1 MRRADLE
8 ATMADSLRQSRG
20 APTNNGEGGKW
31 RSTST
36 KRKRED
42 AHAIRD
48 TRFFIRSSRGSQL
61 RAAKRHR
68 KHTETVTKT
77 PSARQRIREAFQ
89 QEAANFAPQ
98 RSKHHISTT
107 DSIQHD
113 MLQMTRSLGER
124 SASLYKYQQQQQQQ
138 QHDKARDETQEIGD
152 PDDVIRGMFGTNP
165 AESESETSEPE
176 ESEQQYRA
184 WRLQE
189 EEEKRLL
196 FESLERDRPL
206 VELRVPSQPPSV
218 STPAPVS
225 KTLDY
230 DLPWLQTCRDLD
242 QLRGRVPD
250 TDPLLSSGST
260 AAEQIRVTASTDP
273 RGPDPAHFVT
283 TQSDTRPECPPLD
296 SVVCRVQNWVV
307 RLDCV
312 VDRYSVKRAVAQARK
327 DLEMRHRLRQKG
339 SPVSPNDYD
348 RLYVAEL
355 QETYGSKNL
364 QGEWTQPAHDRK
376 AVPIWDRSVPRV
388 HDLVRCLNT
397 TFQAHRDGKTRP
409 RTDWCDNA
417 EMNYPPALDL
427 HSLAFRMLPHGAR
440 YDIHNFAALKLSTVN
455 PKAACLVYASSRAQ
469 AGSKASARVVC
480 TGAKTPEEVAWT
492 LKHLETNLIGAG
504 APPIRIDRDNFKVS
518 NVVASAL
525 LPYYVDMDNLV
536 RQCRLY
542 CTYTPAVFPGAT
554 LRLPQLGKMTILVFT
569 TKLIITGSRNKSML
583 LNALRL
589 AVQITW
595 RARYLHVETNI
606 AQSML
611 RAPQRVLMELLDDAA
626 HLARNP
632 GLSPWALAI
641 RHGSSVA
648 ITPTVNTRENP
659 KT

>member
-1 MRRADLE
+1 
-8 ATMADSLRQSRG
+8 MADSLRRSRG
-20 APTNNGEGGKW
+20 SNNGSGGGGG
-31 RSTST
+31 
-36 KRKRED
+36 KRKRND
-42 AHAIRD
+42 S
-48 TRFFIRSSRGSQL
+48 RFFIRSSRGSQL
-61 RAAKRHR
+61 RAAKRQHQLSQTA
-68 KHTETVTKT
+68 TETLST
-77 PSARQRIREAFQ
+77 RQRIREAFQ
-89 QEAANFAPQ
+89 QEAVKFAPPTP
-98 RSKHHISTT
+98 KHRISTT

-113 MLQMTRSLGER
+113 MMQMSRSLGER
-124 SASLYKYQQQQQQQ
+124 SARLYKEPDEKPQQ
-138 QHDKARDETQEIGD
+138 E
-152 PDDVIRGMFGTNP
+152 PDDMIRGMFGTNP
-165 AESESETSEPE
+165 SDPASDSDSETSDSESEH
-176 ESEQQYRA
+176 QYRA
-184 WRLQE
+184 RRVQE
-189 EEEKRLL
+189 EEKKRLL
-196 FESLERDRPL
+196 FERLERDRPL
-206 VELRVPSQPPSV
+206 VELRVPSQPPA
-218 STPAPVS
+218 PAPLAVS
-225 KTLDY
+225 ANSPAPDTLDY
-230 DLPWLQTCRDLD
+230 NLPWLQTCRDLD
-242 QLRGRVPD
+242 QLRGRVPE
-250 TDPLLSSGST
+250 TDPLLSSTSL

-273 RGPDPAHFVT
+273 RGPDPAHFVPT
-283 TQSDTRPECPPLD
+283 SNTPPECPPTD
-296 SVVCRVQNWVV
+296 RVVCRVQNWVV

-327 DLEMRHRLRQKG
+327 DLETRHQLRKTEPYAY
-339 SPVSPNDYD
+339 SPKDYD
-348 RLYVAEL
+348 RLYLAKL
-355 QETYGSKNL
+355 RDTYGTHAL
-364 QGEWTQPAHDRK
+364 QGDWTQPAHNRK

-388 HDLVRCLNT
+388 HDLVRCLEAA
-397 TFQAHRDGKTRP
+397 FQAHQEGKSRP

-583 LNALRL
+583 LKALRL
-589 AVQITW
+589 AIQITW

-626 HLARNP
+626 YLARNP

-641 RHGSSVA
+641 RHGSSVS
-648 ITPTVNTRENP
+648 ITPESFSKKP
-659 KT
+659 